1 MKFNIITV
9 MPELMM
15 QTLQWGVV
23 GRALEK
29 NIFSVNVINPR
40 QFTSNVHKTI
50 DDTPFGGGDG
60 MIMLYEPL
68 AQAVESVEGFEK
80 IPKYFMS
87 PTGKKLDEKW
97 VQDISNQKEII
108 ILSGRY
114 GGVDQRLLHK
124 YNFISISIGDYVVS
138 GGELPAGILIDAVA
152 RKLPGVLGNSESSS
166 SDSFSKNGMFE
177 APSFTKPRENA
188 GGKVPDVLTGGDH
201 RKIIEFREQVGLA
214 LTLKWRPDLVPT
226 LSKNDIQRLKNYLS
240 TYDAETL
247 QLLGLDRE
255 FVERLH

>member
-29 NIFSVNVINPR
+29 NIFSVQVINPR
-40 QFTSNVHKTI
+40 QFTTNVHKTI

-68 AQAVESVEGFEK
+68 AQSVESIEGFK
-80 IPKYFMS
+80 SIPKYFMS
-87 PTGKKLDEKW
+87 PTGRKLDENL
-97 VQDISNQKEII
+97 VQEISQQSEVIL
-108 ILSGRY
+108 LSGRY
-114 GGVDQRLLHK
+114 GGVDQRLLHH
-124 YNFISISIGDYVVS
+124 YNFIPISIGDYVVS
-138 GGELPAGILIDAVA
+138 GGELPAGILVDAVV
-152 RKLPGVLGNSESSS
+152 RKLPGVLGNAESSS

-188 GGKVPDVLTGGDH
+188 GGKVPEVLTGGDH
-201 RKIIEFREQVGLA
+201 KKILEFREHVGLA
-214 LTLKWRPDLVPT
+214 LTLKWRPDLVPP
-226 LSKNDIQRLKNYLS
+226 LSPNDFQKLKSYLS
-240 TYDAETL
+240 TFDQQTL
-247 QLLGLDRE
+247 QLLGLDRD
-255 FVERLH
+255 FVERLK